1 MSSARGRIE
10 SFFTPSSVAVVGASP
25 LETKVGHVIFHNLVI
40 NRQREILKAELFPVN
55 PKYQTILGIRCYPSL
70 LKLPEDI
77 ETVVVCTPAAAV
89 PQIVEEAA
97 ARRCKSMIIISAGF
111 SEVGNRQ
118 LEDEVSRIG
127 RKEGIRIVGPNCLGV
142 YDPHSGMDTLF
153 LPEVKLLS
161 SGREVIATPRP
172 LRGEVTLITQSGAFG
187 AAALDY
193 MAGHGIGVSKFVS
206 YGNKVDVA
214 EPELLNYFMED
225 EKTKVIL
232 LYTESISDG
241 RKFLETAQEVS
252 MKKPIVAL
260 KVGRTRAGAR
270 AAASHTASLS
280 GEDRIYEAAFGQ
292 CGVIRAEAMEEF
304 FDIARAVLTQPPAAG
319 RRVAILTDGGGPG
332 IMAADRCEESNL
344 IVERFSSE
352 TMAKFEALKKEG
364 ALPLIMTDV
373 NPVDLTGSATSEM
386 YEKALN
392 VLLEDDRVDSIIAI
406 VLHHVPAILD
416 DVIEKIARSMSYH
429 SKPITVCDIGGTEMA
444 EEFRTRFE
452 KYCLPSYSTP
462 ERAAR
467 AIYGLTRYGDYLKRN
482 NAFEDYLKIFTC
494 TPKIRLNL
502 EPGTKA

>member
-1 MSSARGRIE
+1 MSFAHGRIE

-40 NRQREILKAELFPVN
+40 NKQRQILKTELFPVN
-55 PKYQTILGIRCYPSL
+55 PKYQTILGVRCYPSL
-70 LKLPEDI
+70 LKLPQEV

-89 PQIVEEAA
+89 PQIIKEAA
-97 ARRCKSMIIISAGF
+97 ARQCKSMIIISAGF
-111 SEVGNRQ
+111 SEVGNKQ
-118 LEDEVSRIG
+118 LEDEVNRIG
-127 RKEGIRIVGPNCLGV
+127 REEDIRIIGPNCLGV
-142 YDPHSGMDTLF
+142 YDPYSGMDTLF

-172 LRGEVTLITQSGAFG
+172 LRGEVALITQSGAFG

-214 EPELLNYFMED
+214 EPELLRYFMED
-225 EKTKVIL
+225 EKTRVIL
-232 LYTESISDG
+232 LYTESIGDG
-241 RKFLETAQEVS
+241 REFLETARNVS

-280 GEDRIYEAAFGQ
+280 GEDKIYEAAFEQ
-292 CGVIRAEAMEEF
+292 CGVLRAETMEEF
-304 FDIARAVLTQPPAAG
+304 FDMARAVLTQPPAAG

-332 IMAADRCEESNL
+332 IMAADKCEESNL
-344 IVERFSSE
+344 RVERFSLE

-364 ALPLIMTDV
+364 KLPPIMTDV

-386 YEKALN
+386 YERTLN
-392 VLLEDDRVDSIIAI
+392 VLLEDDEIDSIIAI

-416 DVIEKIARSMSYH
+416 DVIEKIARTMS
-429 SKPITVCDIGGTEMA
+429 SQRKPITVCDIGGTEMA

-467 AIYGLTRYGDYLKRN
+467 AIYCLTKYGEYLKRN

-494 TPKIRLNL
+494 APKIRLNL
-502 EPGTKA
+502 KAGANA